1 MICKCL
7 FFSIDWSR
15 IRGFLQKARNDI
27 IITVL
32 RLNIVTCNH
41 FNNNMKDAE
50 LLILFLTYLNPQRF
64 LLCTS

>member
-7 FFSIDWSR
+7 FLVLIGREF
-15 IRGFLQKARNDI
+15 GVFYKKARNDI